1 MVRQTEEES
10 DDGSSSVRKPKGAKC
25 RPTVSE
31 GDLACYSRAHL
42 GERLYQETP
51 GFDLTDP
58 NMHLANGT
66 YNCLHDPHLRTYFQK
81 PERKKRLIHNGFI
94 TADQKVLCTI
104 KEYNNYSKYTESVQL
119 SWQKLYFEQQRKLM
133 KEFLIMKEKG
143 LIPPHIHISDMIDWL
158 VRKGT
163 DISKKM
169 FQKQSGNTQALLKWE
184 VNRRLKLEAIQKEA
198 CREYCLERK
207 LPFSQRV
214 KKASVECIPCP
225 GSSGAGPRCLS
236 SLSEASVDLV
246 SSSVSIEEF
255 PRTDSVTY
263 LNSFDSITPGTSVER
278 STVLSAGA
286 EKVICETVK
295 DIVMDELRRNL
306 LPVLMRRQSSSESIR
321 HTSDCSDQS
330 YRSLNTAMVRPKSSA
345 SVLSDGVTSPSTGDN
360 TTESYIGTT
369 FYTEVPISER
379 LCYDNFRAPAG
390 CLIVPSNIAAS
401 TVDNAMLRAGLRA
414 TTPEQSKFRC
424 MSVQPLTIPSY
435 QKKGVKL
442 LGGMPTDVKEIP
454 DVEDTE
460 VEVHTPQFIHAITQ
474 QLSETSSVCETAK
487 EGESSGCM
495 VTSAKSPNSAHQM
508 SVEHIFQ
515 DNTLNCVNTTRA
527 LSPRHHSPNLAN
539 SVAAVLYHNISET
552 ETSKKPPPYSS
563 SQVTC
568 IDSWQELTGSGALRE
583 FSEPLSESALDLLKG
598 TFGERAQSLKTEK
611 SEFQCITVPTSEKL
625 FFVSH
630 VNSNDTVVHKVAIE
644 ELPAVDVIQNT
655 IPPDHLKRLNTPFSS
670 RLNTPASARHFRQSS
685 PTIQLLQGVV
695 EKLVAKMVVRLMS
708 IPEEFNDA
716 ACKQLEKPCHS
727 LDGPLSEFHHGV
739 ISRLCPVLVTDIME
753 SLSSE
758 IVSPPVG
765 ESASQS
771 PLLFTEDEKSDGKS
785 RADSPNDCAEEFACF
800 QEGNSTTNE
809 GPSEE
814 SIIDFLKLAMTDIES
829 AMTYSKKQVCSN
841 LPARTEVV
849 VDIITKLVSDIESG
863 TNSPTSPLTNV
874 VVDMVMS
881 VLDNLSEVSTASSP
895 DNLEYSRPASS
906 RIVSTVRK
914 ELEDQIG
921 STDALKHALNCGSE
935 DVTKAISTAVAREVS
950 VLLSESVA
958 CHLAS
963 TSSSASLLSLP
974 DTTSAPAVRPLTAA
988 VIPNI
993 HPDSGLLP
1001 NHRSSSSM
1009 ERKPVVMVVN
1019 FDTVR
1024 DIVSRLLV
1032 QLLPKGF
1039 KDFNLADCSLFD
1051 VIFSELS
1058 SSLFVRLTR
1067 KRQKA
1072 TVCLDSVEVSQVVLS
1087 VQRDLVKLYG
1097 PLEHFQNKV
1106 FNNCPTF
1113 FGGIAKLIVKGIL
1126 KSPTRKP
1133 TEINANPYSDETTQ
1147 GTPHLATPEWRISI
1161 HSIDDLLSLLLNKM
1175 QEFYLVKAEDAQ
1187 FSRALF
1193 SYLTI
1198 NIMDMTLKQLQVIP
1212 GLVLVDKE
1220 ENFNKFLKEKIVS
1233 NVHSALVDKGIT
1245 VKTVHMALQ
1254 QGSSSALNV
1263 IRDELIKETIAVCS
1277 SSACAYNLRSEQ
1289 GQTETLLTKTVATVT
1304 STSPAEARKVDTIEY
1319 SAAASN
1325 TVDNVLQSAMDKEK
1339 MPKRKRQIGRIFL
1352 RIFKGVRHSFTS
1364 CNTSRVMD

>member
-414 TTPEQSKFRC
+414 TTPEQSKFR
-424 MSVQPLTIPSY
+424 Y
-435 QKKGVKL
+435 
-442 LGGMPTDVKEIP
+442 
-454 DVEDTE
+454 
-460 VEVHTPQFIHAITQ
+460 
-474 QLSETSSVCETAK
+474 
-487 EGESSGCM
+487 
-495 VTSAKSPNSAHQM
+495 
-508 SVEHIFQ
+508 
-515 DNTLNCVNTTRA
+515 
-527 LSPRHHSPNLAN
+527 
-539 SVAAVLYHNISET
+539 
-552 ETSKKPPPYSS
+552 
-563 SQVTC
+563 
-568 IDSWQELTGSGALRE
+568 
-583 FSEPLSESALDLLKG
+583 LLKG